1 MEVCTRCRSR
11 SILTDYRIIVVTKHN
26 RTKSVYCK
34 DCLTSYIN
42 TKGKYKTSKYLP
54 KLTQTKMQKYLE
66 VIHDSR
72 FTPIAQ
78 RMVIHEQ
85 TGEIVIRNIP
95 TNDRMF
101 GLHGS

>member
-1 MEVCTRCRSR
+1 MMSQN
-11 SILTDYRIIVVTKHN
+11 I
-26 RTKSVYCK
+26 
-34 DCLTSYIN
+34 
-42 TKGKYKTSKYLP
+42 
-54 KLTQTKMQKYLE
+54 QTKMKEYLE
-66 VIHDSR
+66 VINDSR

-101 GLHGS
+101 GLHGSQKIIITILNLGLKNRENEIYWRSSKYKSYNRVGTRNGERFGWIE